1 MHTRFRYPSRHHTA
15 AARGRALVIA
25 LATAAG
31 SCTRE
36 PVAPSTEPL
45 RALGHAVGALAAS
58 PISVTTLLDSFAIG
72 GVYAVLP
79 RGGFTGRYARSPEKE
94 QYAGTVSTHPTGI
107 QLPVGLPV
115 RVVASGSYT
124 SRATAAFLS
133 EYCAQHF
140 SDRYCAVSEF
150 TYTVHGLA
158 PGPEVLRPYEP
169 GVGLRLAW
177 SRTAGFYDQFYGIF
191 PTAEFFRGVVPATD
205 TTTRRELYFHR
216 AGCCYYFPSGSA
228 AWETYE
234 GSWRFGVV
242 PDDGARAELG
252 EAPVLRLEGPRTDAP
267 MAAPATFA
275 LSTANGDSITATR
288 WWYVRAANNVFD
300 GEPVPMISVVMP
312 WGTIQVPTYPDEQR
326 TAVEELT
333 ACAGQTS
340 CSYQSTAAGAV
351 VAQAAVAS
359 GLRLA
364 ARNVGSSAISIE
376 VTMVGGDSIIPS
388 GTRVSALRPVTRVVE
403 VSVRTATGAPASGR
417 EVALRVVSD
426 SLQSGGHS
434 HAQQLGSLPLRP
446 TGRFVVGS
454 DTAVT
459 TSVLTG
465 TNGRARA
472 TYIAPVVGGT
482 EVLWAVSVGS
492 DSVPRRLVLAVPG
505 IVAVRNITPNYFMA
519 STRNHSPMHNH
530 ARRGVIE
537 AVDSLLGLYRTR
549 HRADTG
555 GKYPFTGDNGG
566 RFRIDA
572 VGLPR
577 GGLYDVN
584 GLWNTVDGHNWHREG
599 LEVDVNDR
607 ITGSGAESLAG
618 RRAVLGLCTSPLLAV
633 RPRAC
638 LYHLGH
644 FHITYGTTG
653 GGFP

>member
-1 MHTRFRYPSRHHTA
+1 M
-15 AARGRALVIA
+15 IA

-45 RALGHAVGALAAS
+45 RALGHAAGALAAS
-58 PISVTTLLDSFAIG
+58 PVSVATLLDSLTIG
-72 GVYAVLP
+72 GVYTVLP
-79 RGGFTGRYARSPEKE
+79 RGGFTGRYAGSPEKE
-94 QYAGTVSTHPTGI
+94 LYAGTVSSHPTGI

-115 RVVASGSYT
+115 RVLASGSYT
-124 SRATAAFLS
+124 SHATAAFLS
-133 EYCAQHF
+133 EYCAQHV

-158 PGPEVLRPYEP
+158 PGPEVLRPYES
-169 GVGLRLAW
+169 GAGLRLAW

-191 PTAEFFRGVVPATD
+191 PAAEFFRGVVPATD
-205 TTTRRELYFHR
+205 TTTRRELHFRR
-216 AGCCYYFPSGSA
+216 AGCCYYFAMGSA

-242 PDDGARAELG
+242 PDDGARVELG

-267 MAAPATFA
+267 MTAPATFT
-275 LSTANGDSITATR
+275 LSTTNDNSLTATR

-300 GEPVPMISVVMP
+300 GEPLPMIAVIMP
-312 WGTIQVPTYPDEQR
+312 WGTIQIPTYPDAQR
-326 TAVEELT
+326 TALEELT
-333 ACAGQTS
+333 ACAGKTS
-340 CSYQSTAAGAV
+340 CSYQATAAGAV
-351 VAQAAVAS
+351 VAEAALAS

-364 ARNVGSSAISIE
+364 ARNVGTSAISIE
-376 VTMVGGDSIIPS
+376 VNIVGGDSIVPS
-388 GTRVSALRPVTRVVE
+388 GTRVSNLRPVTRAVE
-403 VSVRTATGAPASGR
+403 VIIRTAAGAPVAGR
-417 EVALRVVSD
+417 AVTLRIVSD

-434 HAQQLGSLPLRP
+434 HAQHLGSLPLRP

-454 DTAVT
+454 DTVVT
-459 TSVLTG
+459 TTLLTG
-465 TNGRARA
+465 SNGRARA

-482 EVLWAVSVGS
+482 EALRATSVGS
-492 DSVPRRLVLAVPG
+492 DSVQRRLVLAVPG
-505 IVAVRNITPNYFMA
+505 IVAVHDITPNYFMA
-519 STRNHSPMHNH
+519 STRNHSPMHNY

-549 HRADTG
+549 HRADAG
-555 GKYPFTGDNGG
+555 GTYPFTGDNSG

-607 ITGSGAESLAG
+607 ITGSGAESPAG
-618 RRAVLGLCTSPLLAV
+618 RRAMLGLCTSPVLAV